1 MITCDCKKTILLK
14 CHKSSVFNS
23 ADQVCRQ
30 ITAVDLQKE
39 MAVIQSVSKNVNC
52 NIDAKCNVQT
62 FNSPSTIFDEYDYC
76 QLSIYLSFCLSRKYD
91 NQLKLSLLS

>member
-1 MITCDCKKTILLK
+1 MITCDCKKTIFLK
-14 CHKSSVFNS
+14 CHKSSVFDS
-23 ADQVCRQ
+23 TDQVCRQ

-62 FNSPSTIFDEYDYC
+62 FNSPSTIERFSLDC
-76 QLSIYLSFCLSRKYD
+76 RKTKTKVNTLA
-91 NQLKLSLLS
+91 NQRA